1 MPPTLRKR
9 PAPAAEPATAPR
21 PAKKGRPAAKIEAV
35 AKKVAPAAPEPKK
48 AAVASSTGTASS
60 ITVGS
65 ILDLND
71 FGGVISTHDGRTV
84 TLKSLVGESKAGVII
99 FTYPKASTPGCES
112 LLLYLPSSKQRPNA
126 SVNAGTRQVCNF
138 NDNLSDLKNK
148 GFDVY
153 GLSKDSTKSNTTFH
167 DKQKLTYSLLCD
179 PSGTLISAIGLKK
192 EPSGTTRGVF
202 VIEKSGKVLAAQGGS
217 PDSTVSVAKKVL
229 EGRKLYPYSENIRVI
244 IPVSKID
251 KSLYKRLS
259 ASPNPNKHPE

>member
-21 PAKKGRPAAKIEAV
+21 LAKKGRPAAKKEAV
-35 AKKVAPAAPEPKK
+35 AKKVAPAAPEVKK
-48 AAVASSTGTASS
+48 AAVAPGTGTASS

-65 ILDLND
+65 VLDLDD
-71 FGGVISTHDGRTV
+71 FGGVVSTHDGRTV

-112 LLLYLPSSKQRPNA
+112 QLPPFLQAEPPNA

-202 VIEKSGKVLAAQGGS
+202 VIEKSGKVLAAQAGS

-244 IPVSKID
+244 IPASKFD
-251 KSLYKRLS
+251 
-259 ASPNPNKHPE
+259 